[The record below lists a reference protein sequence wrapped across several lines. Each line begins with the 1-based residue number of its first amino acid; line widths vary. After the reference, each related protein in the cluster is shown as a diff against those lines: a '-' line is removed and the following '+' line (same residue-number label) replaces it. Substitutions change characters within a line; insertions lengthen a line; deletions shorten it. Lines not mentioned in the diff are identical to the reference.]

1 MQTLILILLVIA
13 TRLFVVYPFNS
24 RIAPKA
30 LISFRRDCSPV
41 PISLERELERFF
53 ESTSRKGINYI
64 ATLSVKE
71 RAEVTQRALFIEDE
85 IIRLTDKLAV
95 LSDSYMSEQKDTTK
109 KEMDNVYEELRFLK
123 QDYSELLIGS
133 QDSDMELQ

>member
-1 MQTLILILLVIA
+1 MSALAFMSHPLH
-13 TRLFVVYPFNS
+13 S
-24 RIAPKA
+24 RIASKS
-30 LISFRRDCSPV
+30 LHCSPV

-53 ESTSRKGINYI
+53 EATSNKGISYI

-71 RAEVTQRALFIEDE
+71 RAEVTRKALFIEDE

-95 LSDSYMSEQKDTTK
+95 LSDSYMSEQNDTIKKD
-109 KEMDNVYEELRFLK
+109 MDNIYEELRFLK
-123 QDYSELLIGS
+123 QDYSELLIGTS

>member
-1 MQTLILILLVIA
+1 
-13 TRLFVVYPFNS
+13 
-24 RIAPKA
+24 
-30 LISFRRDCSPV
+30 
-41 PISLERELERFF
+41 
-53 ESTSRKGINYI
+53 
-64 ATLSVKE
+64 
-71 RAEVTQRALFIEDE
+71 EDE